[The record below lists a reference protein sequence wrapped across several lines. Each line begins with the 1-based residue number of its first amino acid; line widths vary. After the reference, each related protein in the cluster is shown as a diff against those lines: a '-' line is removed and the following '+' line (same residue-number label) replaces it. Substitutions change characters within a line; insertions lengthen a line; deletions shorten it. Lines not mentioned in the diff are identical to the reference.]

1 MNRFVEMM
9 KEHEILDA
17 LRITGLSE
25 DNIDVHKAFQLE
37 SIARNVP
44 EMTIG
49 TLTFGKFRLAIE
61 HYGKHDNFSSNY
73 SDKEMVDLINNDLD
87 MAFYASIV
95 KYDDYVY
102 VLNIAYEDYY
112 GPSGNKPWGP
122 ECPPETLHRHL
133 GPYMP
138 IIQKF
143 MVDALTDNLYIMED
157 GKLVKQ

>member
-1 MNRFVEMM
+1 MNKFVEMM

-17 LRITGLSE
+17 LRILGLSE
-25 DNIDVHKAFQLE
+25 ESIDAHKAFQLE
-37 SIARNVP
+37 RISRNVP

-61 HYGKHDNFSSNY
+61 HYGEHDNFSSNY
-73 SDKEMVDLINNDLD
+73 SDKEMIDLINNDLD

-102 VLNIAYEDYY
+102 ILNIAYEDYY
-112 GPSGNKPWGP
+112 GPSGHKPWGP
-122 ECPPETLHRHL
+122 ECTPETLHRHL
-133 GPYMP
+133 APYMP

-143 MVDALTDNLYIMED
+143 MVDALTDNLYIVED
-157 GKLVKQ
+157 GELVKQ